1 MYDKQIII
9 NYIKNNAYKIYID
22 KKIIQKEFNCSEKT
36 CERILKSINYKH
48 MNNNLINIM
57 KDIEIGLSIQ
67 ECSVK
72 YSCSESNIKA
82 FIKRHN
88 INKVYN
94 HRFNNYMDPYY
105 FSKIDS
111 HNKAY
116 ILGFIAADGYVGK
129 TIKIGL
135 HSKDKEILEKII
147 KEIGIKNINIKDKLI
162 FSPFNKKLTPISIL
176 SFGIK
181 EMIFNLNN
189 LGFYKNKTISFE
201 FPNIEKQYYLD
212 FIRGYVDGDG
222 SFTRDKNNRYSFTLE
237 GTKEFLLIIKKFFED
252 SYNIKFNTDLYKRF
266 NTDNCCY
273 TLRASGKNNV
283 IKLLDLLYKDSELYL
298 ERKYNKYL
306 EITKL

>member
-9 NYIKNNAYKIYID
+9 NYIKNNAYKNYID
-22 KKIIQKEFNCSEKT
+22 KKIIQCEFNCSDKT
-36 CERILKSINYKH
+36 SERILKSIDFKH
-48 MNNNLINIM
+48 MNKDSINLM
-57 KDIEIGLSIQ
+57 KDIESGLSVQ
-67 ECSVK
+67 ECSHK
-72 YSCSESNIKA
+72 YSCSDSNIKA

-88 INKVYN
+88 INKIYN
-94 HRFNNYMDPYY
+94 HRFNNYNDPYY
-105 FSKIDS
+105 FSNINTN
-111 HNKAY
+111 NKAY
-116 ILGFIAADGYVGK
+116 ILGFIAADGYVGN

-135 HSKDKEILEKII
+135 HSKDREILEKII
-147 KEIGIKNINIKDKLI
+147 IDVGIKNINIKDKLV
-162 FSPFNKKLTPISIL
+162 FNSFNKKLTPISIL

-189 LGFYKNKTISFE
+189 LGFNKNKTISFE

-237 GTKEFLLIIKKFFED
+237 GTKEFLLFIKKFFED